1 MEKKITK
8 AVITAAG
15 LSTRMLPAA
24 KSVTKVMF
32 PIVDKPAIQYLAEE
46 AAQSGIT
53 DILIIIGRGQ
63 ECIENHFDYSPEYEY
78 ALKNKNSEE
87 SLKSL
92 DIIRNIS
99 NLANIHYIRQKEP
112 KGLGHA
118 VLCAKSFV
126 GNDDFIVMY
135 GDDIIIGDSPAT
147 GELIDVYNRNGGN
160 ICVAGVKE
168 VDREHLMKYCSL
180 KVEPIS
186 ANSNNN
192 NNNNNNTSIN
202 SEFYVYDMNEKPK
215 TETETFSNYA
225 ILGRVLLTPEIF
237 DILEK
242 QNPGANNEIQLTD
255 SMKILVQSANGSAK
269 MIAKVFSGERHDIGS
284 KFGFLRANIIEGLKH
299 PEIGE
304 KLKEFLN
311 EYVKTL

>member
-1 MEKKITK
+1 MSKKITK

-15 LSTRMLPAA
+15 FGTRMLPAA
-24 KSVTKVMF
+24 KAVTKVMF
-32 PIVDKPAIQYLAEE
+32 PIADKPAIQYIVEE

-53 DILIIIGRGQ
+53 DILIITGRGQ
-63 ECIENHFDYSPEYEY
+63 ECLENHFDYSPEYEY
-78 ALKNKNSEE
+78 ILKNKGDEK
-87 SLKSL
+87 SLKNL
-92 DIIRNIS
+92 DAIRNIA

-126 GNDDFIVMY
+126 GGDDFIVMY
-135 GDDIIIGDSPAT
+135 GDDVIIGDIPAA

-160 ICVAGVKE
+160 ICVAAVKE

-180 KVEPIS
+180 DIRPVE
-186 ANSNNN
+186 ANKSNHN
-192 NNNNNNTSIN
+192 N

-215 TETETFSNYA
+215 TEDEFFSNYA

-242 QNPGANNEIQLTD
+242 QKPGANNEIQLTD
-255 SMKILVQSANGSAK
+255 SMKTLVKSADENKGDKAK
-269 MIAKVFSGERHDIGS
+269 MIAKVFSGERHDMGS
-284 KFGFLRANIIEGLKH
+284 KFGFLRANITEGIKH

-304 KLKEFLN
+304 ELRNFLKEFA
-311 EYVKTL
+311 KTL